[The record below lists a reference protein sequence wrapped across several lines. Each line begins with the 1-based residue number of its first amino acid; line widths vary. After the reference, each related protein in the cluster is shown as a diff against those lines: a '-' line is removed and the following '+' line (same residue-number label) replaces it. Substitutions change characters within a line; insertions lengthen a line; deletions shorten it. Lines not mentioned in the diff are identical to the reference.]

1 MKYPYGISDFNEII
15 TNNYFYCDRTDKI
28 PLIENSKSQLFIR
41 PRRFGKSL
49 LLSML
54 ENYYDVAKKNDFQ
67 KIFGHLKIGK
77 IPTPY
82 RNSYFI
88 LRWDF
93 SCVDAGGNFE
103 DIKQSLYNHINA
115 RAIRFINY
123 YQRQGFDI
131 PDIEIDEND
140 ALFTIELLLDA
151 AQSKQIPVY
160 LLIDEYDNFAN
171 TIMMSSADK
180 KQEYEKIVN
189 EEGILRTLFK
199 AVKASTS
206 QNMFDR
212 VFITGVSPVV
222 LSDITSGY
230 NIAKSIYFK
239 PEFNDMCGFTEQEVK
254 KEIKN
259 IVSKNN
265 LPMEKINEALNIMK
279 TYYNGY
285 LFTTESDEF
294 IYNPTMCIY
303 FFENF
308 EDRGKYPK
316 LMLDNNLSTDKAKL
330 SYISKI
336 PGGNEL
342 MVNLMEKEDNAVISN
357 IVQGFGIDDML
368 KDVSKD
374 KKFITS
380 FLYYFGILTIAEE
393 TDDLKVRLKIPNMAV
408 KSLYAEKI
416 LNILIENPMERDKGR
431 EAAELVYQKGDIKP
445 LCEFVENNYFKIFS
459 NRDYILANELTL
471 KTAFLTLLYN
481 DTIFLMDSEAEI
493 SRRYSDLTMIIRPD
507 RRYGKVYDVLIE
519 FKFVSLKDAGLTG
532 TEAKNLNYDE
542 LKNMAQ
548 IKKKFEEGII
558 QVKDYGKKLE
568 EKHKNLRLQKFVV
581 TSLGFERV
589 CFEKVGEAAPL

>member
-1 MKYPYGISDFNEII
+1 MKYPYGISDFKEII
-15 TNNYFYCDRTDKI
+15 ENNYFYCDRTDKI

-54 ENYYDVAKKNDFQ
+54 ENYYDIAKKDNFQ
-67 KIFGHLKIGK
+67 KIFGHLEIGK
-77 IPTPY
+77 NPTPN

-93 SCVDAGGNFE
+93 SCVDATGSEENIKKALFDHINISIKAFLLYYREYDIPFFE
-103 DIKQSLYNHINA
+103 IDKDNALNSIQSLASAVKMSSNPI
-115 RAIRFINY
+115 
-123 YQRQGFDI
+123 
-131 PDIEIDEND
+131 
-140 ALFTIELLLDA
+140 
-151 AQSKQIPVY
+151 Y

-199 AVKASTS
+199 TVKASTS

-230 NIAKSIYFK
+230 NVAESIYFLPK
-239 PEFNDMCGFTEQEVK
+239 FNDMCGFTKQEVK
-254 KEIKN
+254 KEIEN
-259 IVSKNN
+259 IVNKNN
-265 LPMEKINEALNIMK
+265 LPKEKINEALNIMK

-294 IYNPTMCIY
+294 IYNPTMCLY
-303 FFENF
+303 FFKYFEENL
-308 EDRGKYPK
+308 KYPK

-342 MVNLMEKEDNAVISN
+342 MVNLMEKEDNAVISS

-416 LNILIENPMERDKGR
+416 LTILIENPMERDKGR

-507 RRYGKVYDVLIE
+507 RRHGKVYDVLIE
-519 FKFVSLKDAGLTG
+519 FKFVSLKEAGLTG
-532 TEAKNLNYDE
+532 TEAKDLSSDE
-542 LKNMAQ
+542 LKKMAQ

-568 EKHKNLRLQKFVV
+568 EKYIDLRLQKFVV
-581 TSLGFERV
+581 TALGFERV
-589 CFEKVGEAAPL
+589 CFEKVGEAPPL

>member
-1 MKYPYGISDFNEII
+1 MIE
-15 TNNYFYCDRTDKI
+15 NNYFYCDRTDKI
-28 PLIENSKSQLFIR
+28 PLIENSQSQLFIR

-77 IPTPY
+77 NPTPY

-93 SCVDAGGNFE
+93 SCIDAGGNFE

-230 NIAKSIYFK
+230 NVAESIYFLPK
-239 PEFNDMCGFTEQEVK
+239 FNDMCGFTEQEVK
-254 KEIKN
+254 KEIEN
-259 IVSKNN
+259 IVNKNN
-265 LPMEKINEALNIMK
+265 LPYEKINEALNIMK

-285 LFTTESDEF
+285 LFTTNQMSLF
-294 IYNPTMCIY
+294 I
-303 FFENF
+303 
-308 EDRGKYPK
+308 
-316 LMLDNNLSTDKAKL
+316 
-330 SYISKI
+330 
-336 PGGNEL
+336 
-342 MVNLMEKEDNAVISN
+342 
-357 IVQGFGIDDML
+357 
-368 KDVSKD
+368 
-374 KKFITS
+374 
-380 FLYYFGILTIAEE
+380 IL
-393 TDDLKVRLKIPNMAV
+393 
-408 KSLYAEKI
+408 
-416 LNILIENPMERDKGR
+416 
-431 EAAELVYQKGDIKP
+431 Q
-445 LCEFVENNYFKIFS
+445 CIFS
-459 NRDYILANELTL
+459 NL
-471 KTAFLTLLYN
+471 K
-481 DTIFLMDSEAEI
+481 
-493 SRRYSDLTMIIRPD
+493 
-507 RRYGKVYDVLIE
+507 K
-519 FKFVSLKDAGLTG
+519 FKYPNHVIKPFKD
-532 TEAKNLNYDE
+532 KNLF
-542 LKNMAQ
+542 Q
-548 IKKKFEEGII
+548 
-558 QVKDYGKKLE
+558 
-568 EKHKNLRLQKFVV
+568 
-581 TSLGFERV
+581 S
-589 CFEKVGEAAPL
+589 GE